1 MNFIVFILLAQS
13 IFDTSSF
20 NNDSTLPVELYYFK
34 AEIVT
39 NHILVTWGTAT
50 EVDNYGFNLE
60 RSLNSIDWIKLEF
73 LPGYGTSNI
82 PRDYSYEDTTVV
94 LNSIYYY
101 RLKQIDIVGSFAYSD
116 TISIHFLTKLDE
128 IASLSEP
135 KFYLYQNYPNPFNP
149 KTKIQFEIVE
159 GGKVELIVFDV
170 LGKEVAKLV
179 DHELIPGTYECEF
192 NPSLYSEYSSGVFFY
207 RLNSG
212 SYSDTKKLI
221 ILK

>member
-1 MNFIVFILLAQS
+1 M
-13 IFDTSSF
+13 SS
-20 NNDSTLPVELYYFK
+20 DSSDGTLPVELYYFK

-60 RSLNSIDWIKLEF
+60 RSTNSIDWIKLEF

-101 RLKQIDIVGSFAYSD
+101 RLKQIDIVGSFSYSD
-116 TISIHFLTKLDE
+116 TISIQFLTKLDE
-128 IASLSEP
+128 TENSVRP

-149 KTKIQFEIVE
+149 NTKIRFEVVE
-159 GGKVELIVFDV
+159 EGRVELIVFDV

-179 DHELIPGTYECEF
+179 DNELNPGIFECEF
-192 NPSLYSEYSSGVFFY
+192 NPSLYSEYSSSVFFY
-207 RLNSG
+207 RLTNG
-212 SYSDTKKLI
+212 RYSDTKKII